1 MRSEQIHLVKAI
13 GDMIG
18 SSDYVYFI
26 SYTGAKVKDFS
37 TLRDKLAAAN
47 ASCHVLKNSLIR
59 KAGSELELAGWD
71 KLELK
76 NDTAMVYGKGDC
88 GAVAKVISEFGK
100 SCAAVQAKGGYLDGA
115 VLGAAEVAA
124 LADLPA
130 KPVLQAMLLG
140 VLQAPA
146 RNLVTVLNA
155 KASSIVNVINAYKDK
170 LENSNSAN

>member
-1 MRSEQIHLVKAI
+1 MHKRAGNDL
-13 GDMIG
+13 
-18 SSDYVYFI
+18 
-26 SYTGAKVKDFS
+26 
-37 TLRDKLAAAN
+37 KLAD
-47 ASCHVLKNSLIR
+47 
-59 KAGSELELAGWD
+59 WD

-76 NDTAMVYGKGDC
+76 NDTAMIYGKGDC
-88 GAVAKVISEFGK
+88 SAVAKLISEFGK
-100 SCAAVQAKGGYLDGA
+100 NCAVVQPKGGYLDGA
-115 VLGAAEVAA
+115 VLGAAEIAA

-140 VLQAPA
+140 VLQAPS

>member
-1 MRSEQIHLVKAI
+1 MRSEQIHLVNAI
-13 GDMIG
+13 GEMIG
-18 SSDYVYFI
+18 NSDYVYFI
-26 SYTGAKVKDFS
+26 SYTGVKVKDFS

-47 ASCHVLKNSLIR
+47 ASCHVLKNSLIKR
-59 KAGSELELAGWD
+59 AGNDLKLADWD

-76 NDTAMVYGKGDC
+76 NDTAMIYGKGDC
-88 GAVAKVISEFGK
+88 GAVAKLISEFGK
-100 SCAAVQAKGGYLDGA
+100 SCAVVQPKGGYLDGA
-115 VLGAAEVAA
+115 VLGAAEIAA

-140 VLQAPA
+140 VLQAPS